1 MIILGITGLIA
12 SGKSFIAEIFASEG
26 VAVFDADKVVHQL
39 YEDNE
44 IINAIKVI
52 VPNAVSNNQLDRIK
66 LSSYAFKS
74 KNIIIKLEQLIHT
87 LVRKK
92 LTEFLQQEKNK
103 GINIVLLDVPLLYEG
118 GLNKICQYVIYCTA
132 KDKLIEARYLARKNS
147 SEEKLGF
154 ILAKQNKLSKVNLA
168 DFVINTEK
176 DKKKLTVEVKKI
188 IKVIKDA

>member
-26 VAVFDADKVVHQL
+26 VAIFDADKVVHQL

-74 KNIIIKLEQLIHT
+74 KNIITKLEQLIHP

-92 LTEFLQQEKNK
+92 LTEFLQQEKDK
-103 GINIVLLDVPLLYEG
+103 GTNIVLLDVPLLYEG

-132 KDKLIEARYLARKNS
+132 KEKLIEARYLARKNS
-147 SEEKLGF
+147 TKEKLGF

-168 DFVINTEK
+168 DFVINTGK
-176 DKKKLTVEVKKI
+176 DNKKLIFEVKKI
-188 IKVIKDA
+188 IKVIKNA